1 MVSASIDHFQHAQCN
16 GHGPH
21 SWHGIR
27 SRLTEVLGY
36 SELLAQGM
44 VGGLSDDQRR
54 MLDRIFDS
62 SQAILAAVDAMQCAE
77 QCRS

>member
-1 MVSASIDHFQHAQCN
+1 MVSASVHTYQHAQRN
-16 GHGPH
+16 GSGPY

-44 VGGLSDDQRR
+44 VGGLSEDQRR
-54 MLDRIFDS
+54 LLERIFDS
-62 SQAILAAVDAMQCAE
+62 SQAILAAVEAMQCAE
-77 QCRS
+77 QLRS